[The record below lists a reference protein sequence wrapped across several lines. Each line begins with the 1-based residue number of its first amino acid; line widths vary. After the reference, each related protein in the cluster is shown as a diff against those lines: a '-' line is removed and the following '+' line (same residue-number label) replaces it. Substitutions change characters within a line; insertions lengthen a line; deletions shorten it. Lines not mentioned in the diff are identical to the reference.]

1 MNLLSQIK
9 DNALTIA
16 VIILIL
22 AIGSSVYT
30 HFFSNDA
37 KLIRELKKMIAEK
50 EQIIA
55 ELESRYA
62 ELKIEEQKRLEEINA
77 LKGKLKDILEKINH
91 GEVSIDEIKNGLLD
105 IDSALD
111 IIEDYTRGVIADTS
125 AVDQ

>member
-16 VIILIL
+16 VIIMIL

-30 HFFSNDA
+30 YFFSNEA

-77 LKGKLKDILEKINH
+77 LKDKLKDIQDKINH